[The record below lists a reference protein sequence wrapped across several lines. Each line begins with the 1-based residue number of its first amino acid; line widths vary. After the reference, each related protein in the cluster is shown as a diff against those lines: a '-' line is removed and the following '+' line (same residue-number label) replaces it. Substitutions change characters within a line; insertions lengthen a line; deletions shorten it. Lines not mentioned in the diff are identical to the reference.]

1 MAAVELGLVRW
12 SLFEDAP
19 QLPKKTEVDRLG
31 DLATSVSMQY
41 RQSHDWSFPADD
53 ARRKAWLRN
62 ELARLQIGRSVEACV
77 PSTSP
82 ILGYRIGL
90 LDKDKRYL
98 AGAVANRFMIADL

>member
-1 MAAVELGLVRW
+1 MN
-12 SLFEDAP
+12 
-19 QLPKKTEVDRLG
+19 
-31 DLATSVSMQY
+31 
-41 RQSHDWSFPADD
+41 
-53 ARRKAWLRN
+53 AWLRN